1 MKQIR
6 YWSMMLVVVLLPLL
20 VACSNGDDD
29 DYVSLNSYIVGTWHS
44 FKASGYGNGQNV
56 TVEVT
61 KTGDYSAMYMEVAF
75 ENGNK
80 AIMRGWVADQNG
92 ISHWEEEPCS
102 YVINGD
108 IVKLID
114 SSGNSVDLVFDTKDK
129 TLLLKGVST
138 TNGVQI
144 YVNIYFAK

>member
-1 MKQIR
+1 
-6 YWSMMLVVVLLPLL
+6 MLVVMMLSLL
-20 VACSNGDDD
+20 VACSNSDDD

-56 TVEVT
+56 TIDVT
-61 KTGDYSAMYMEVAF
+61 KTGDYSAMYMEVTF
-75 ENGNK
+75 ENGNS
-80 AIMRGWVADQNG
+80 AIMRGWVVDQNG

-108 IVKLID
+108 MVKIID
-114 SSGNSVDLVFDTKDK
+114 SSGTSVDLVFDAKDK